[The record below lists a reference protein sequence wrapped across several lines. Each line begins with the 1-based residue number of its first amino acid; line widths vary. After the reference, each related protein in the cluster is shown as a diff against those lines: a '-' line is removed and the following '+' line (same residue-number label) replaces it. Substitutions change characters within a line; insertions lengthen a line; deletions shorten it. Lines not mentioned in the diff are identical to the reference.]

1 MGKGNAMKAKRQTE
15 MFTVE
20 EVAPLFTG
28 SAMQG
33 RVEVYQ
39 PQPAARQATLGCP
52 VCHDTG
58 VVLVNGRR
66 VRCTCPAGVQE
77 VEHD

>member
-1 MGKGNAMKAKRQTE
+1 MKAKRQTE

-20 EVAPLFTG
+20 EVTPLFTG
-28 SAMQG
+28 SALRGQ
-33 RVEVYQ
+33 VEAYR
-39 PQPAARQATLGCP
+39 PQPAARQTAFGCP

-58 VVLVNGRR
+58 EVVVNGRK
-66 VRCTCPAGVQE
+66 VRCTCPAGARE